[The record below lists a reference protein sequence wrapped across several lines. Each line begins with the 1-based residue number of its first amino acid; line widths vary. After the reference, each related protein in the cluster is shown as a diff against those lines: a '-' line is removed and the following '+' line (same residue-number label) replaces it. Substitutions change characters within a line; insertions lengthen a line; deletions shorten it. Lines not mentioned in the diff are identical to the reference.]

1 MFWRSDRKLKSA
13 RAIAIW
19 GLSASCCFYF
29 VRQLSAA
36 TREAASYP
44 QQFFLFNQQS
54 GSNSPFADEIA
65 EAKRLYHAGNTA
77 EAEKHFSEL
86 LQKAKQASD
95 SLAVAEAHLGLGT
108 VAYRLANYDTA
119 RSECERALSLFDSSH
134 SALGVAQAHEYLG
147 NIAFQLA
154 DNKTAKNHY
163 NEALKEFEAAG
174 MLRERAELLVTLA
187 YVTDGYPER
196 IKLDTEAL
204 ELGRQV
210 GDRRIQG
217 QALHGIGQW
226 LFVQGDARTAEQK
239 YKEAETLLDSPDDK
253 MQLARVLLSE
263 GRLQRAHGEMDR
275 AIELYS
281 RGLKMSE
288 ETQDTQGRVQIMN
301 AMAVAYAEQKK
312 FRDALVMFQRTLE
325 LAKATKAAANIEML
339 QQNIAENYVDL
350 GEYQRGVD
358 ILEEMNSRKPDPF
371 PYAQQFRYATLANA
385 YERLGEYDRALT
397 AATKSVEEARAHKNE
412 QLLSEPLMLKAHAEE
427 KLGQNEAALNDVQDA
442 LKVIEGLRAR
452 LVPADFMKR
461 GFADRMQAAFAYSVQ
476 LHQDMH
482 QPVRA
487 LEVAEQARSRA
498 FLDLL
503 ATRGIQSVAS
513 QNSPAIASTTSAM
526 AAGKDKNTIVAQNL
540 PSDALTTRGEV
551 KHDQPSSKE
560 TEAASNLPSPVSATA
575 PTIEQMVAVA
585 KRLDSTILSYWVLPD
600 ATYIWTL
607 KPDGTVR
614 SVRTVISAERLSQ
627 LVAATMSPDDEKPP
641 AANPQ
646 TSSQTSSAAM
656 KGPEKKQGTMRLR
669 GGGDVIVSDA
679 PKDAWRELYRLL
691 ILPVQES
698 MPARGTHMTIVPHGP
713 LFRLSFAALQDAQ
726 GRYLVE
732 NYALNYAPSL
742 GVLRLT
748 GERKQRL
755 GQREPHYLIIAD
767 PLTAPDLSTETELPP
782 LPGARQEARSLV
794 RLLPRG
800 ETTVLMG
807 SEASKESL
815 REQLAGK
822 TVLHLATHAIV
833 RDDQPL
839 DSFLALSA
847 SRNSPPGDGHLTMQ
861 EIYGMDLQTDLV
873 VLSACSTARGKLS
886 GDGMVGLTR
895 AFFYGGAPSVMAT
908 MWDVADEPTSQLMA
922 NFYSSLQKDHD
933 KSRALQTAQLQ
944 LMRALRAGSVHVKTS
959 VGPVTLP
966 EDPAFWAGF
975 VLQGEP

>member
-1 MFWRSDRKLKSA
+1 MFWRSDRKLKFI
-13 RAIAIW
+13 RAGAIW
-19 GLSASCCFYF
+19 GLAASCCFCF

-36 TREAASYP
+36 MRESASDP
-44 QQFFLFNQQS
+44 QQFFLLNQQS
-54 GSNSPFADEIA
+54 GSNSPFADEIT
-65 EAKRLYHAGNTA
+65 EAKRLYHAGKTA
-77 EAEKHFSEL
+77 EAEEHFNGL
-86 LQKAKQASD
+86 LQKAKQTGD
-95 SLAVAEAHLGLGT
+95 GLAEAEAHLGLGA
-108 VAYRLANYDTA
+108 VAYRQARYDSA

-134 SALGVAQAHEYLG
+134 SAMGVAQAHEYLG
-147 NIAFQLA
+147 NIAFQLS
-154 DNKTAKNHY
+154 DNKTARNQY

-174 MLRERAELLVTLA
+174 MLREKAELLVTLV

-210 GDRRIQG
+210 GDRRTQG

-226 LFVQGDARTAEQK
+226 LFVQGDSKTAEQK
-239 YKEAETLLDSPDDK
+239 YKEAEGLLDSPYDK

-263 GRLQRAHGEMDR
+263 GRLQRAHGEMDL
-275 AIELYS
+275 AIEFYG
-281 RGLKMSE
+281 RALKMSE

-312 FRDALVMFQRTLE
+312 FRDALVMFQRTFE
-325 LAKATKAAANIEML
+325 LAKATNAAANIEML
-339 QQNIAENYVDL
+339 QQNIAESYIDL

-371 PYAQQFRYATLANA
+371 PYAQQFRYATLANG
-385 YERLGEYDRALT
+385 YEHLGQYDKALA

-412 QLLSEPLMLKAHAEE
+412 QLLSEPLMLKAEAEE
-427 KLGQNEAALNDVQDA
+427 KLGRNEAALTDVQDSI
-442 LKVIEGLRAR
+442 KVIEGLRAR

-476 LHQDMH
+476 LNQSMH
-482 QPVRA
+482 DPGKA

-503 ATRGIQSVAS
+503 AARGIQSV
-513 QNSPAIASTTSAM
+513 SPQSSAATAAITPAAD
-526 AAGKDKNTIVAQNL
+526 AGKSANAAQSL
-540 PSDALTTRGEV
+540 PAGAKTTRGEV
-551 KHDQPSSKE
+551 KQGEPSSKE
-560 TEAASNLPSPVSATA
+560 KDATSNLPSPVSATA
-575 PTIEQMVAVA
+575 PTIEQMVDVS
-585 KRLDSTILSYWVLPD
+585 KRLDSTILSYWVSPE
-600 ATYIWTL
+600 ATYVWTL
-607 KPDGTVR
+607 KPDGTIR
-614 SVRTVISAERLSQ
+614 SERIAISAQQISQ
-627 LVAATMSPDDEKPP
+627 LVAATMSPTEVNSP
-641 AANPQ
+641 ATNPQ
-646 TSSQTSSAAM
+646 TPSQTNNAAA
-656 KGPEKKQGTMRLR
+656 KVQEKKQGTMRLR
-669 GGGDVIVSDA
+669 GGGDLIVSSV
-679 PKDAWRELYRLL
+679 PKDAWRELYKLL
-691 ILPVQES
+691 ILPVQDS
-698 MPARGTHMTIVPHGP
+698 MPARGSHLTIVPYGP
-713 LFRLSFAALQDAQ
+713 LFRLSFAALQDGQ
-726 GRYLVE
+726 GRYFVE
-732 NYALNYAPSL
+732 SYALNYAPSL

-748 GERKQRL
+748 GKRKERL
-755 GQREPHYLIIAD
+755 GQRTPHYLIVAD
-767 PLTAPDLSTETELPP
+767 PLTSPNSSTESELPP
-782 LPGARQEARSLV
+782 LPGARQEARNLV
-794 RLLPRG
+794 RLLPQG

-807 SEASKESL
+807 SDASKQAL

-833 RDDQPL
+833 SDDQPF

-847 SRNSPPGDGHLTMQ
+847 GRNSSSGEGHLTTQ

-908 MWDVADEPTSQLMA
+908 MWDVADEPTSQLMS
-922 NFYSSLQKDHD
+922 NFYSALQKDHD
-933 KSRALQTAQLQ
+933 KSRALQTAQLR
-944 LMRALRAGSVHVKTS
+944 LMRALRAGFVKVKTS

>member
-13 RAIAIW
+13 RALAIG
-19 GLSASCCFYF
+19 GLAAWCCFCF
-29 VRQLSAA
+29 ARQQPAA
-36 TREAASYP
+36 AGESSSDP
-44 QQFFLFNQQS
+44 HPFSLNDQQA
-54 GSNSPFADEIA
+54 GNSSPYAGEIA

-77 EAEKHFSEL
+77 EAGKLFSEL

-95 SLAVAEAHLGLGT
+95 SLAEAEAHLGLGA
-108 VAYRLANYDTA
+108 VAYRQASYDSA
-119 RSECERALSLFDSSH
+119 RAECERALSLFDSSH
-134 SALGVAQAHEYLG
+134 NALGVAQAHEYLG
-147 NIAFQLA
+147 NIAFQLT
-154 DNKTAKNHY
+154 DNKTAKNYY

-174 MLRERAELLVTLA
+174 MPREKAELLVALA

-204 ELGRQV
+204 EVAREV

-226 LFVQGDARTAEQK
+226 VFVQGDARTAEQN
-239 YKEAETLLDSPDDK
+239 YQEAEMLLDSPDDK

-275 AIELYS
+275 AIEFYS
-281 RGLKMSE
+281 RALKMSE

-312 FRDALVMFQRTLE
+312 FRDALGMFQRTLE

-339 QQNIAENYVDL
+339 QQNIAENYIDL

-385 YERLGEYDRALT
+385 YEHLGEYDRALA

-412 QLLSEPLMLKAHAEE
+412 QLLSEPLMLKARAEE
-427 KLGQNEAALNDVQDA
+427 KLGQNEAALDDVQDA

-461 GFADRMQAAFAYSVQ
+461 GFADRTQAAFAYSVQ
-476 LHQDMH
+476 LHQNMH
-482 QPVRA
+482 QPERA

-503 ATRGIQSVAS
+503 AARGIQSVAS
-513 QNSPAIASTTSAM
+513 QNSPATASTTPAT
-526 AAGKDKNTIVAQNL
+526 AASTDKNANVAQNL
-540 PSDALTTRGEV
+540 PSGALTNRGEV
-551 KHDQPSSKE
+551 RHDQSSSK
-560 TEAASNLPSPVSATA
+560 TSDTTNSLPSPVSAPA
-575 PTIEQMVAVA
+575 PTIEQMVAVG
-585 KRLDSTILSYWVLPD
+585 KRLDSTILSYWVLPE

-607 KPDGTVR
+607 KPDGTIR
-614 SVRTVISAERLSQ
+614 SERTVISRERLSQ
-627 LVAATMSPDDEKPP
+627 LVAETMSPEETSP
-641 AANPQ
+641 ATNPQ
-646 TSSQTSSAAM
+646 ASPKTSTAAI
-656 KGPEKKQGTMRLR
+656 KGQEKKKGAMRLR
-669 GGGDVIVSDA
+669 GGGDLIVSDA
-679 PKDAWRELYRLL
+679 PKNAWRELYKLL

-698 MPARGTHMTIVPHGP
+698 LPGKGTHLTIVPHGP

-726 GRYLVE
+726 GHYLVE

-742 GVLRLT
+742 GILRLT
-748 GERKQRL
+748 GERRKQL
-755 GQREPHYLIIAD
+755 GQREARYLIVAD
-767 PLTAPDLSTETELPP
+767 PLTAPDSSAEAELPP
-782 LPGARQEARSLV
+782 LPGARREALSLV
-794 RLLPRG
+794 RLLPHG
-800 ETTVLMG
+800 ETTLLMG
-807 SEASKESL
+807 SDASKESL

-833 RDDQPL
+833 RDDQPF
-839 DSFLALSA
+839 DSFLALSGG
-847 SRNSPPGDGHLTMQ
+847 RKSPPGDGRLTVQ

-908 MWDVADEPTSQLMA
+908 LWDVADEPTAQLIS
-922 NFYSSLQKDHD
+922 NFYSSFQKDHD
-933 KSRALQTAQLQ
+933 KSRALRTAQLR
-944 LMRALRAGSVHVKTS
+944 LVRALRAGSVHVNTS
-959 VGPVTLP
+959 LGPVTLP
-966 EDPAFWAGF
+966 EDPVFWAGF